1 MCSLGKEGE
10 ESLKAHKPSW
20 EAWER
25 GCARFILTYQL
36 GEPGKASRK
45 VMFKKA
51 FWTMGR
57 VVAKPFRK
65 E

>member
-1 MCSLGKEGE
+1 M
-10 ESLKAHKPSW
+10 KAHKPAC

-25 GCARFILTYQL
+25 GCARFILTYRL
-36 GEPGKASRK
+36 GEPGRTSRK

>member
-1 MCSLGKEGE
+1 M
-10 ESLKAHKPSW
+10 KAHKPAG
-20 EAWER
+20 ETWER
-25 GCARFILTYQL
+25 GCARFILTYRL

-51 FWTMGR
+51 KYLDGYMIC
-57 VVAKPFRK
+57 KPFRK